1 MCTQHAP
8 HWQHAVPGR
17 WDASSADCARRLRG
31 LFQGKPFLC
40 AAGAEL
46 RILVDGQTIGYTL
59 VDADSVTAPKGVSFH
74 GVATNCKPGPH
85 TVEAR
90 PHLVDTAI
98 ATGQRINR
106 PIV

>member
-1 MCTQHAP
+1 M
-8 HWQHAVPGR
+8 
-17 WDASSADCARRLRG
+17 
-31 LFQGKPFLC
+31 
-40 AAGAEL
+40 
-46 RILVDGQTIGYTL
+46 VDGQTIGYTL

-106 PIV
+106 PIRAVGRWGTGPEHGRVLSWLIVQ

>member
-1 MCTQHAP
+1 M
-8 HWQHAVPGR
+8 
-17 WDASSADCARRLRG
+17 
-31 LFQGKPFLC
+31 
-40 AAGAEL
+40 
-46 RILVDGQTIGYTL
+46 DGQTIGYTL

>member
-1 MCTQHAP
+1 MHPAP
-8 HWQHAVPGR
+8 IV
-17 WDASSADCARRLRG
+17 RG
-31 LFQGKPFLC
+31 ACVVYSKERPFLC

-98 ATGQRINR
+98 ATGQRMNR